1 MRINGV
7 NGISAND
14 SSERSSNPM
23 VSAEY
28 RKLWEN
34 YKQVFENTNWSKTD
48 LQILTNLKM
57 KMDIIEAR
65 LSC

>member
-1 MRINGV
+1 MRINGI

-14 SSERSSNPM
+14 GSEKLSNPM

-28 RKLWEN
+28 RQLWEN
-34 YKQVFENTNWSKTD
+34 YKQVFENTNWNKNDLKILTD
-48 LQILTNLKM
+48 LKV